1 MKRWLVALLVLGL
14 SAMAQE
20 ALKVGVV
27 VSATGPAAS
36 LGIPERNTFLMLQEM
51 LDRTGGV
58 AGRKVQFVI
67 LDDASDTTQA
77 VRNTRRLVEEG

>member
-1 MKRWLVALLVLGL
+1 VGIEGGKETKEGKKMKRWLVALLVLGL
-14 SAMAQE
+14 SALAQE

-51 LDRTGGV
+51 LDRTF
-58 AGRKVQFVI
+58 R
-67 LDDASDTTQA
+67 
-77 VRNTRRLVEEG
+77 

>member
-14 SAMAQE
+14 SAQAQE

-36 LGIPERNTFLMLQEM
+36 LGIPER
-51 LDRTGGV
+51 
-58 AGRKVQFVI
+58 
-67 LDDASDTTQA
+67 
-77 VRNTRRLVEEG
+77 